1 MYIHSGY
8 KVHPKKHNIF
18 FLTNIHQVS
27 MWIFRQVSGAAGALQ
42 GLGSEGLGGLASTAV
57 CLGMMMWWFYGKII
71 GKP

>member
-1 MYIHSGY
+1 VDI
-8 KVHPKKHNIF
+8 KFTQKNITYF